1 MKKADIRDYLRSTAG
16 VKGWFFPIDVSLFGA
31 IDEIQKME
39 GVKGNLFE
47 IGVHHGKSTVLLAKF
62 RQADESLGVCDIF
75 EEQGLNK
82 DASGKGDR
90 EIFLGNM
97 RTLAGVEEGAFK
109 VFSKSS
115 SDLGEEDTTGACRFF
130 HIDGGH
136 WPEIVFSDLK
146 TADRALLPEGVVA
159 VDDVFN
165 PNWPGV
171 GEGFYR
177 FTSEFPG
184 RLVPI
189 IIGANKVFLARPQ
202 FAETFRKYC
211 TPTKEFL
218 KLVEAAP
225 FSFDDKDWLGRK
237 VLTAIRHSWV
247 DISPVRTALSHLEGG
262 RLGTLKRLV
271 KGEPAETSRSAG
283 R

>member
-1 MKKADIRDYLRSTAG
+1 MKKADIRDYLRSSAG

-39 GVKGNLFE
+39 SVKGNLFE
-47 IGVHHGKSTVLLAKF
+47 IGVHHGKSTILLAKSK
-62 RQADESLGVCDIF
+62 QADETLGVCDIF

-97 RTLAGVEEGAFK
+97 RSLAATGEDALR
-109 VFSKSS
+109 VFAKSS
-115 SDLGEEDTTGACRFF
+115 MDLTVADTTDACRFF

-136 WPEIVFSDLK
+136 WPEIVLSDLK

-171 GEGFYR
+171 GEGFYQFSR
-177 FTSEFPG
+177 EYPD

-202 FAETFRKYC
+202 FVETFRKYC
-211 TPTKEFL
+211 TPVKEFS
-218 KLVEAAP
+218 KLVESAP
-225 FSFDDKDWLGRK
+225 FSFEDKDWLGQK

-271 KGEPAETSRSAG
+271 RGEPSGTSRTAG
-283 R
+283 P

>member
-1 MKKADIRDYLRSTAG
+1 MKKSDVRDYLRSTAG
-16 VKGWFFPIDVSLFGA
+16 VKGWFFPIDVSLFA
-31 IDEIQKME
+31 AVDEIQRME

-47 IGVHHGKSTVLLAKF
+47 IGVHHGKSTILLAKVK
-62 RQADESLGVCDIF
+62 RADEVLGVCDIF
-75 EEQGLNK
+75 EDQGLNK

-97 RTLAGVEEGAFK
+97 RSLAGVEEGGLR

-115 SDLGEEDTTGACRFF
+115 SDLTVDDTTGACRFF

-136 WPEIVFSDLK
+136 WPEIVLSDLK

-177 FTSEFPG
+177 FIREVPD
-184 RLVPI
+184 RLIPI
-189 IIGANKVFLARPQ
+189 AIGANKVFLARPQ

-211 TPTKEFL
+211 SPPEEISALIET
-218 KLVEAAP
+218 AP
-225 FSFDDKDWLGRK
+225 FSFEDKDWLGRK

-247 DISPVRTALSHLEGG
+247 DISPVRTALSHLEAG
-262 RLGTLKRLV
+262 RLRPLKRLV
-271 KGEPAETSRSAG
+271 RG
-283 R
+283 